1 MSPNKKFFILFIL
14 FFFNFNIINASEKIA
29 FLDLDYVLN
38 NSNLGKKIY
47 SDLETLNNKNLSELN
62 KEEKNIKEMREVIN
76 KTKNIS
82 SKEKLEKDIIL
93 FNQELEVYR
102 VEKDEIFEQFKKKKQ
117 QDLENFL
124 KQINPIIQE
133 YMKTNSIDI
142 VLDKKQIFIGNSK
155 NDITQDILD
164 LINKKFKE

>member
-1 MSPNKKFFILFIL
+1 MKKKFLSLFLIIFIL
-14 FFFNFNIINASEKIA
+14 NINHSLSSEKTA
-29 FLDLDYVLN
+29 FIDIDFVLN
-38 NSNLGKKIY
+38 NSYLGKSIYKELEKI
-47 SDLETLNNKNLSELN
+47 NKSNIKKLAL
-62 KEEKNIKEMREVIN
+62 KEENIKKKKDIIN
-76 KTKNIS
+76 KTKNIT

-102 VEKDEIFEQFKKKKQ
+102 VEKDKIFDQFKKKKQ

-164 LINKKFKE
+164 LVNKKFKE

>member
-1 MSPNKKFFILFIL
+1 MKRKFLSLFFIIFIL
-14 FFFNFNIINASEKIA
+14 NLNHSLSSEKTA
-29 FLDLDYVLN
+29 FIDIDLVLN
-38 NSNLGKKIY
+38 NSYLGKSIYKELEKI
-47 SDLETLNNKNLSELN
+47 NKSNIKKLAL
-62 KEEKNIKEMREVIN
+62 KEEKIKKKKDTIN
-76 KTKNIS
+76 KTKNIT

-124 KQINPIIQE
+124 KLINPIIQE
-133 YMKTNSIDI
+133 YMKKNSIDI

-164 LINKKFKE
+164 LVNKKFKE